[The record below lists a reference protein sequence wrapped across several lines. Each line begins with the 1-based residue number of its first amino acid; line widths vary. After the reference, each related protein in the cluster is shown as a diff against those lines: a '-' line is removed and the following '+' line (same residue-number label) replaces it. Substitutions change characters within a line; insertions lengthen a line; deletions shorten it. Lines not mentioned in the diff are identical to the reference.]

1 MGCLLD
7 ICLLTIPWSTL
18 RGWMKTENKV
28 ASLFDWYIWPLLP
41 IQEDNGVQ
49 PEWDVCW
56 IFACRQYHGVPY
68 EVGRKRRTRW
78 PLCFTDIVGL
88 FCKCKKM
95 KQICRLLQL
104 SEMGK
109 RLRQGK
115 DTSRTY
121 WKALAVLQV
130 VQITSAMWCTPSVK
144 KYKSV

>member
-1 MGCLLD
+1 MHRSLPRERHRNARRIDFPNKIASIQPAAHLAAEEVRSSISLPPPTRLALCAIELLHFG
-7 ICLLTIPWSTL
+7 TS
-18 RGWMKTENKV
+18 
-28 ASLFDWYIWPLLP
+28 S
-41 IQEDNGVQ
+41 DNGVQ

-121 WKALAVLQV
+121 
-130 VQITSAMWCTPSVK
+130 
-144 KYKSV
+144 

>member
-1 MGCLLD
+1 MHRSLPRERHRTEGSCRNARRIDFANKIYLD
-7 ICLLTIPWSTL
+7 TASGASRRRSSANDEAQRQKLHPPSPCALSTCTSAL
-18 RGWMKTENKV
+18 
-28 ASLFDWYIWPLLP
+28 PL
-41 IQEDNGVQ
+41 IMVSR

-78 PLCFTDIVGL
+78 PLCFTDIVDL

-109 RLRQGK
+109 RLWQGK
-115 DTSRTY
+115 DTSRTH
-121 WKALAVLQV
+121 
-130 VQITSAMWCTPSVK
+130 
-144 KYKSV
+144 

>member
-1 MGCLLD
+1 MPFPSIPSLPQACLNAM
-7 ICLLTIPWSTL
+7 IHS
-18 RGWMKTENKV
+18 M
-28 ASLFDWYIWPLLP
+28 ASLF
-41 IQEDNGVQ
+41 Q
-49 PEWDVCW
+49 
-56 IFACRQYHGVPY
+56 
-68 EVGRKRRTRW
+68 VGRKRRTRW

-121 WKALAVLQV
+121 
-130 VQITSAMWCTPSVK
+130 
-144 KYKSV
+144 

>member
-1 MGCLLD
+1 MVSSLNGMSVGYLLAD
-7 ICLLTIPWSTL
+7 NTMEYPTRLDED
-18 RGWMKTENKV
+18 GE
-28 ASLFDWYIWPLLP
+28 
-41 IQEDNGVQ
+41 QDNGVQ

-121 WKALAVLQV
+121 
-130 VQITSAMWCTPSVK
+130 
-144 KYKSV
+144 

>member
-1 MGCLLD
+1 ASGASRRRRIRSSSTQSAVPSLCHLPPAFALCAIELLHFG
-7 ICLLTIPWSTL
+7 TS
-18 RGWMKTENKV
+18 
-28 ASLFDWYIWPLLP
+28 S
-41 IQEDNGVQ
+41 DNGVQ

-68 EVGRKRRTRW
+68 E
-78 PLCFTDIVGL
+78 
-88 FCKCKKM
+88 M

-121 WKALAVLQV
+121 
-130 VQITSAMWCTPSVK
+130 
-144 KYKSV
+144 